1 MENCMIHNSNSE
13 KGITH
18 SWILFRKL
26 TNRSLRH
33 KSYVLFAVCILIS
46 SIIMST
52 IGFFSLAVKTTLN
65 HDISKFLGAPLVI
78 SSRRALEEQWWNSVE
93 LPTTTSNLKKISPIT
108 TASFTYGIVGKNGY
122 HSIALKAVS
131 NNYPAQ
137 DFIELAIETNQG
149 LQNSSSTAIDLLPSQ
164 AWLDTR
170 ALAELGLTQGD
181 KVQIGQR
188 EFIITAEIIF
198 EPDRLTQLQHVLPR
212 IMINMTDLESVG
224 LDLDNGRGDFRYLF
238 NQQPSVLKSIETQLP
253 SLTKQ
258 SYKVLKPTSGQ
269 HPFALMAERSEKM
282 LGLVMVLI
290 MLMCGSAA
298 ALLADTAMKRF
309 IIPATILRC
318 MGLQRKSINRTLMM
332 QLTLLAF
339 LSSALGTLISWLL
352 QPLLKE
358 FLKPHLI
365 IKEMVFNFQIPLI
378 TLAITT
384 LTILAFIYPRLR
396 AAGSVTIVSVL
407 QGQMQIKKSFWL
419 SSLAA
424 VFAIILLLWYFSD
437 NTKLTIYLSI
447 GVISLVFFSL
457 VFGWIISKI
466 TMQFHHLTKGYI
478 KIALRSIGRNP
489 QKYIAPM
496 ATISLAVMGFLI
508 IDTLRG
514 SFLNTFQ
521 MQMLKQDGNVLYSR
535 LPADKAKSFENFIHS
550 KNLQVMGKYPTV
562 SAQLITINGLDIDK
576 ALTQESDT
584 RSEARSP
591 VRLSWS
597 KNMPTNNRMLSGQ
610 WPQSSDDGVS
620 VESEVMS
627 DLGLEIGDQLGFD
640 INGSIFNTT
649 IKSRREFKSGSSQ
662 MMFWFMFSPDALQNF
677 SHQYMGG
684 ISMDLNKINTE
695 NNSTLRELN
704 ASFPEVLFTDLQHVI
719 KRTSD
724 IMHALM
730 KVMSSILFLL
740 LVAASTVIMAGSYVS
755 TGHSQH
761 NLMRAL
767 GITKPKL
774 MTMSIIQQGI
784 IGLVSCL
791 VGILGAQLISGL
803 LFKELF
809 ALTYVANLQQNILI
823 TSITTSCFILFGLF
837 LNYYSTKKP
846 LLINQM
852 KADI

>member
-1 MENCMIHNSNSE
+1 MNQNRPNSAQV
-13 KGITH
+13 KPH

-26 TNRSLRH
+26 TSRSLHH
-33 KSYVLFAVCILIS
+33 KSYLLFALCILIG

-65 HDISKFLGAPLVI
+65 NDISKFLGAPLVV
-78 SSRRALEEQWWNSVE
+78 SSRRAMEDQWWKGSQ
-93 LPTTTSNLKKISPIT
+93 SLKILTKLAPAT
-108 TASFTYGIVGKNGY
+108 TASFTYGVVGKFGY

-131 NNYPAQ
+131 SNYPAQ
-137 DFIELAIETNQG
+137 DFVKLVIQTNQG
-149 LQNSSSTAIDLLPSQ
+149 VQFTSSTAKELLPSQ
-164 AWLDTR
+164 AWMDTR
-170 ALAELGLTQGD
+170 ALAELGLKQGD
-181 KVQIGQR
+181 QVQVGQR
-188 EFIITAEIIF
+188 QFTISAEILF

-212 IMINMTDLESVG
+212 IMIGMEDLESVG
-224 LDLDNGRGDFRYLF
+224 LDLNNGRGDFRYLF
-238 NQQPSVLKSIETQLP
+238 NQQPDVLKLIEEQLP

-298 ALLADTAMKRF
+298 ALLADSAMKRF
-309 IIPATILRC
+309 IVPATILRC

-339 LSSALGTLISWLL
+339 LSSLLGTFISWLL

-384 LTILAFIYPRLR
+384 LTILAFIYPRLK
-396 AAGSVTIVSVL
+396 AVGSVTIVSVL

-419 SSLAA
+419 SSLTAIS
-424 VFAIILLLWYFSD
+424 AIILLLWYFSD

-447 GVISLVFFSL
+447 GVISLVIFSL
-457 VFGWIISKI
+457 VFGWIISQL
-466 TMQFHHLTKGYI
+466 TTQFHHLTRGTI
-478 KIALRSIGRNP
+478 KVVLRSIGRNP
-489 QKYIAPM
+489 HKFIAPI

-514 SFLNTFQ
+514 SFLDTFQ
-521 MQMLKQDGNVLYSR
+521 MQVLKQDGNVLYSR
-535 LPADKAKSFENFIHS
+535 LPADKAKSFEQFVQDN
-550 KNLQVMGKYPTV
+550 NLQIMGKYPTV
-562 SAQLITINGLDIDK
+562 TAQLSTINGIEIEK

-597 KNMPTNNRMLSGQ
+597 ETMPDNNRLLTGK
-610 WPQSSDDGVS
+610 WPNTSSDGVS
-620 VESEVMS
+620 VEAEVMS
-627 DLGLEIGDQLGFD
+627 DLGLKIGDQLGFT
-640 INGSIFNTT
+640 INGTIFNTT
-649 IKSRREFKSGSSQ
+649 ISSRREFKSGNSQ
-662 MMFWFMFSPDALQNF
+662 MMFWFMFSPDTLQNF

-684 ISMDLNKINTE
+684 IAMNLDKINSE
-695 NNSTLRELN
+695 NNSILRTLN
-704 ASFPEVLFTDLQHVI
+704 SSFPEVLFTDLQQVI

-724 IMHALM
+724 IMQALM
-730 KVMSSILFLL
+730 KVMSSILLL
-740 LVAASTVIMAGSYVS
+740 LLIAATTVIIAGSYVS
-755 TGHSQH
+755 TQH
-761 NLMRAL
+761 NQQKLMRAL
-767 GITKPKL
+767 GVTKPKL
-774 MTMSIIQQGI
+774 LTMTIIQQGLV
-784 IGLVSCL
+784 GLVSCL

-809 ALTYVANLQQNILI
+809 ALSYEANFQQNILI
-823 TSITTSCFILFGLF
+823 TGVTTSCFILFGLF
-837 LNYYSTKKP
+837 LNYYSIKKR

-852 KADI
+852 KADL